1 MLKKYNIVNRRLA
14 EVDESTAQVFVYTN
28 PTVEEQCFLVE
39 SYQKFDGKV
48 ISAEHIAPE
57 VIKVTY
63 EDGGKTRMLVFDGVT
78 GDYIVQ

>member
-1 MLKKYNIVNRRLA
+1 M
-14 EVDESTAQVFVYTN
+14 
-28 PTVEEQCFLVE
+28 
-39 SYQKFDGKV
+39 

-63 EDGGKTRMLVFDGVT
+63 EEGGKTRMLVFDGVT